1 LNYASKEIADQ
12 AGEVQAEDKNNKR
25 RKQFGNASDKKSNHL
40 IKIGFHFL
48 SPSSAC
54 AYLNRKPAE
63 SLLGLSRIHP
73 PDIIPQ
79 MSILDAHTMDFF
91 SRGPEQTR
99 RIGMR
104 LGGALQAG
112 DVICLQG
119 DLGAGKTTFVQGIA
133 RGWGSLDSVSSPTF
147 IIVNVY
153 RRGDEARLF
162 HMDAYRLD
170 STPEAEELDLDSM
183 LAQGPLLI
191 EWPER
196 MDGLVPA
203 ERLWV
208 SLEHIDEEER
218 QMKFKATGQR
228 YDNLLEVIRHAAYG
242 GD

>member
-1 LNYASKEIADQ
+1 
-12 AGEVQAEDKNNKR
+12 
-25 RKQFGNASDKKSNHL
+25 
-40 IKIGFHFL
+40 
-48 SPSSAC
+48 
-54 AYLNRKPAE
+54 
-63 SLLGLSRIHP
+63 
-73 PDIIPQ
+73 
-79 MSILDAHTMDFF
+79 MDFF
-91 SRGPEQTR
+91 SRSPEQTR

-133 RGWGSLDSVSSPTF
+133 HGWGSQDPVSSPTF

-153 RRGDEARLF
+153 RRGDEACLF

-170 STPEAEELDLDSM
+170 STPEAEELDLDTM
-183 LAQGPLLI
+183 LAQGSLLI

-196 MDGLVPA
+196 MDGLVPP

-208 SLEHIDEEER
+208 TMEHIAEEER
-218 QMKFKATGQR
+218 KMKFHATGSR
-228 YDNLLEVIRHAAYG
+228 YDDLLEVVRHAAYG

>member
-1 LNYASKEIADQ
+1 
-12 AGEVQAEDKNNKR
+12 
-25 RKQFGNASDKKSNHL
+25 
-40 IKIGFHFL
+40 
-48 SPSSAC
+48 
-54 AYLNRKPAE
+54 
-63 SLLGLSRIHP
+63 
-73 PDIIPQ
+73 

-91 SRGPEQTR
+91 SRSPEQTR
-99 RIGMR
+99 RIGLR
-104 LGGALQAG
+104 LGGALQVG

-133 RGWGSLDSVSSPTF
+133 QGWGSLDSVSSPTF
-147 IIVNVY
+147 IIVNMY

-183 LAQGPLLI
+183 LAQGPLLV

-196 MDGLVPA
+196 MNGLVPD

-208 SLEHIDEEER
+208 SLEYINEEER
-218 QMKFKATGQR
+218 EMKFKASGKR
-228 YDNLLEVIRHAAYG
+228 YDDLLEVIRHAAYG

>member
-1 LNYASKEIADQ
+1 MAPLSLYIC
-12 AGEVQAEDKNNKR
+12 R
-25 RKQFGNASDKKSNHL
+25 LLYLFW
-40 IKIGFHFL
+40 IGFRRFH
-48 SPSSAC
+48 
-54 AYLNRKPAE
+54 
-63 SLLGLSRIHP
+63 
-73 PDIIPQ
+73 PDIIPA
-79 MSILDAHTMDFF
+79 MPILDLHTMDVF

-104 LGGALQAG
+104 LGGVLQPG

-133 RGWGSLDSVSSPTF
+133 RGWGSQDSVSSPTF

-153 RRGDEARLF
+153 RRGDETRLF

-183 LAQGPLLI
+183 LSQGPLLI

-196 MDGLVPA
+196 IDGLVPG
-203 ERLWV
+203 ERLWIK
-208 SLEHIDEEER
+208 LEHIDEEER
-218 QMKFKATGQR
+218 EMKFRATGQR
-228 YDNLLEVIRHAAYG
+228 YDDLLEVIRRGAYG